1 MAIEPVN
8 RISEHVFRYPLP
20 SLASRKPPL
29 KSTASFRGHT
39 VGLDDRIRYFE
50 SEGESKICDVLSVR
64 QDVVEI
70 IEQPSAIQ
78 YIDQEGK
85 DAKHTFDFRVRYV
98 GDHVDFLAY
107 RPIEKLADGKFESRM
122 RLIAA
127 QLSRPV
133 ADEVA
138 IVTEADADSTDVF
151 NARLKQACRRDP
163 PSDVDEIVAEIVD
176 GLMGAVSIAWIVGRA
191 GTGSAFRSVV
201 RCIASGILVPTTPAR
216 ITPALKIYPSRSK

>member
-8 RISEHVFRYPLP
+8 RISEQVFRYPLP

-50 SEGESKICDVLSVR
+50 SEGESKICDILSDR

-70 IEQPSAIQ
+70 VEQPSAIR

-85 DAKHTFDFRVRYV
+85 EAKHTFDFRVRYV
-98 GDHVDFLAY
+98 GGHVDLLAY
-107 RPIEKLADGKFESRM
+107 RPIEKLADGRFESRM
-122 RLIAA
+122 RLLAP
-127 QLSRPV
+127 QLPRSA

-138 IVTEADADSTDVF
+138 IVTEADTENTGVF

-163 PSDVDEIVAEIVD
+163 PTNVDGIVAEIVD
-176 GLMGAVSIAWIVGRA
+176 GLLGAVPVAWIVGRA

-201 RCIASGILVPTTPAR
+201 RCIAAGLLVPTTPAR
-216 ITPALKIYPSRSK
+216 ITPALKVCPNHRK